1 MKWQIKAAEEKL
13 QKLRMAKRALEA
25 WCMVMVLIMDRGII
39 TADRLSKHID
49 LTGGAR
55 ITAAKLSASVL
66 TDGIVPLV
74 LFIIFFTFYWQ
85 IAKIPFEKCAW
96 THIVAAPFSAFVL
109 VGYSFAKTQGLD
121 LIVADQAQMIKSV
134 IEFIGYYGMFHPCIK
149 LLYMGMEQK
158 HLFVRKRSK
167 WKYVDFLLE
176 KHPFL
181 SAFLIIIFAWLPY
194 LIGYYPGIFM
204 GDTGAQ
210 ISQFF
215 QLPNGTSSYLNLIS
229 SSQLINN
236 HHPVL
241 HTVLMGGCVKIG
253 RTLFGSD
260 NLGIFMYTL
269 FQYFCCAGAISYGI
283 SYLRKMRLPY
293 WAQGGMIFFAAV
305 YPVFPRYAVLLSK
318 DTLFSSVFLIYVI
331 FLVDL
336 VRNPWSISGNRKRQA
351 AWIGVMILMM
361 MLRQNGIYA
370 VLFSVPVFLLYI
382 KKKKYLICMI
392 RIFAVSVGVYLLYTN
407 VLFPAL
413 SITPG
418 SRREMLSVPFQQTA
432 RYVKDHQEEVTE
444 KEKEAISAVLD
455 YDRLATLYDPNIS
468 DPVKK
473 TFNEDATK
481 KELNRYFKTW
491 FQMFFKHPGTY
502 IQATLGNYYG
512 YFYMGE
518 DATDRR
524 VRYYQNFS
532 QKCMNQRINEKGFD
546 FYYPAQT
553 ENVRGWLEMYSE
565 AVIHMPILSI
575 FQASAFYTWA
585 VILCV
590 VFLIWKK
597 RCRGLIVFLPALS
610 VVLVCM
616 VSPVNG
622 TIYFRYMLALMYT
635 MPVLLGYTV
644 KTEGG
649 SLGRSKTGSG
659 PEKRKEPD
667 SRILKLLHL

>member
-1 MKWQIKAAEEKL
+1 MRWQINSCEEKL
-13 QKLRMAKRALEA
+13 QKLRMVKRALEA

-39 TADRLSKHID
+39 TADRLSKHVD
-49 LTGGAR
+49 LTSNLR

-74 LFIIFFTFYWQ
+74 LFIIFFAFYWQ
-85 IAKIPFEKCAW
+85 IARIPFEKNIW
-96 THIVAAPFSAFVL
+96 THMVAALFSAFVL
-109 VGYSFAKTQGLD
+109 VGYSLAKTQGLD

-158 HLFVRKRSK
+158 QFFVRKRSK
-167 WKYVDFLLE
+167 WRYIDFLLE

-181 SAFLIIIFAWLPY
+181 SAFVIIILAWLPY

-215 QLPNGTSSYLNLIS
+215 QLPNGTSNYLNLIS
-229 SSQLINN
+229 SAQLINN

-241 HTVLMGGCVKIG
+241 HTVLMGGFVKIG
-253 RTLFGSD
+253 REMLGSD
-260 NLGIFMYTL
+260 NLGIFMYTV
-269 FQYFCCAGAISYGI
+269 FQYLCCAGAISYGI
-283 SYLRKMRLPY
+283 SYLRRMRMPY
-293 WAQGGMIFFAAV
+293 WAQGGMIVFASV

-318 DTLFSSVFLIYVI
+318 DTLFSSVFLVYVI
-331 FLVDL
+331 LLVDL
-336 VRNPWSISGNRKRQA
+336 VRNPGTVSGNRKKQA
-351 AWIGVMILMM
+351 GWICVMLLLM
-361 MLRQNGIYA
+361 MLRQNGIYV
-370 VLFSVPVFLLYI
+370 VLFSLPVLLLYRKQ
-382 KKKKYLICMI
+382 KKQMMCMV
-392 RIFAVSVGVYLLYTN
+392 RIFVVAIGFYLLYTN
-407 VLFPAL
+407 VLFSAL

-418 SRREMLSVPFQQTA
+418 SKREMLSVPFQQTA
-432 RYVKDHQEEVTE
+432 RYVKDHSDEVTG

-455 YDRLATLYDPNIS
+455 YDKLASLYDPNIS
-468 DPVKK
+468 DPVKN

-481 KELNRYFKTW
+481 KDLNRYFRTW
-491 FQMFFKHPGTY
+491 LRMFFKHPGTY
-502 IQATLGNYYG
+502 VQATLGNYYG

-524 VRYYQNFS
+524 VRYYQQFS
-532 QKCMNQRINEKGFD
+532 QKCMDKRINKKGFD
-546 FYYPAQT
+546 FYYPEQT
-553 ENVRGWLEMYSE
+553 EGVRMHLEMYSE
-565 AVIHMPILSI
+565 VAIHLPILSI
-575 FQASAFYTWA
+575 FQASAFYTWT

-597 RCRGLIVFLPALS
+597 RYRGLIVFLPAIS

-622 TIYFRYMLALMYT
+622 TIYFRYMLALMYA

-644 KTEGG
+644 KAEGG
-649 SLGRSKTGSG
+649 AGAK
-659 PEKRKEPD
+659 KRKEPD
-667 SRILKLLHL
+667 SGILKLLHL